1 MNLREENRMSEA
13 LIEYFEALE
22 RLKVN
27 KPIRIDIGTKISN
40 DSVALEAGRSKGA
53 IKKSRLIFADLIVAI
68 NSAAKGQNVT
78 PFDQRKLLKIQEE
91 LKTVR
96 EDLEKAFGREISL
109 LYENYQLKKQ
119 LHTINEAN
127 IIPIRQSDH
136 D

>member
-1 MNLREENRMSEA
+1 MSEA